1 MDQVFYMML
10 QLMLQLNLSFKLGTI
25 LVKTEL
31 LEEITLKSKF
41 LKKYHLS
48 VMKNNNMVRK
58 LHVILRTCKMVNTFV
73 HILVMKN
80 AKLKSGLNL
89 KMTKV
94 EWFHLEAHHTKLVS
108 IQKQKLLI
116 TQ

>member
-1 MDQVFYMML
+1 
-10 QLMLQLNLSFKLGTI
+10 
-25 LVKTEL
+25 
-31 LEEITLKSKF
+31 
-41 LKKYHLS
+41 
-48 VMKNNNMVRK
+48 
-58 LHVILRTCKMVNTFV
+58 MVNTFV

-108 IQKQKLLI
+108 IKKQKLLI